1 MKRKGFVMIETII
14 VITVLTIGLVSI
26 YISYSTLIS
35 RAQVKNT
42 YENVEYIYK
51 AYMVG
56 NYIKEKIG
64 VSSNT
69 TYKYNGTGVPTA
81 LNNIMRD
88 FNINKIYVFTGSTST
103 PNITLAPLDG
113 SSIVFFDQWDDY
125 EQGKSN
131 FVVKF
136 KEGDYPTEQIN
147 FASIAIR

>member
-26 YISYSTLIS
+26 YVSYSTLIS

-69 TYKYNGTGVPTA
+69 TI
-81 LNNIMRD
+81 NIMAL
-88 FNINKIYVFTGSTST
+88 VF
-103 PNITLAPLDG
+103 PPH
-113 SSIVFFDQWDDY
+113 
-125 EQGKSN
+125 
-131 FVVKF
+131 
-136 KEGDYPTEQIN
+136 
-147 FASIAIR
+147 